1 MSEKVPSVKLEGDLH
16 VNQATGN
23 GKLSCCH
30 KMAYAFPRGATTGM
44 GLQLQQTVR
53 YYYIEALGGACRSCD
68 DLELPR
74 GGALRPPAPDKG
86 EAAAA
91 AADGGG

>member
-1 MSEKVPSVKLEGDLH
+1 
-16 VNQATGN
+16 
-23 GKLSCCH
+23 
-30 KMAYAFPRGATTGM
+30 MAYAFPRGATTGM

-74 GGALRPPAPDKG
+74 AGRLGPQLPIKEKLLLLLRMEEDRCARCCCLYFAQLDVFS
-86 EAAAA
+86 
-91 AADGGG
+91 